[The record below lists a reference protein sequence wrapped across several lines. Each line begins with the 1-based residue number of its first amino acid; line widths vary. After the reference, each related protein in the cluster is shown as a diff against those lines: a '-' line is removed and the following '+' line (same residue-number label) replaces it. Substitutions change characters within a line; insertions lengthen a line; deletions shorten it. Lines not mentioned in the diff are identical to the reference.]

1 MGVKV
6 RLCCREEKREEL
18 ERMLR
23 AGGFTVSADGE
34 LVLTE
39 ENFFPDRFLVQNR
52 RGENVLLD
60 REEIVMVES
69 FNHDLIFHSGGKEF
83 RLRERLYV
91 IEGELPADDFV
102 RVNHSAIVNRKKL
115 VKIVPALG
123 SRFEL
128 TLEGGIRTSVS
139 RSYYAEFKR
148 RFGI

>member
-34 LVLTE
+34 LVLSE
-39 ENFFPDRFLVQNR
+39 ENFFPDRFLVQNK

-69 FNHDLIFHSGGKEF
+69 FNHDLIFHSGGEEF

-91 IEGELPADDFV
+91 IEGDLPTDDFV
-102 RVNHSAIVNRKKL
+102 RVNQSAIVNRKKL
-115 VKIVPALG
+115 A
-123 SRFEL
+123 FA
-128 TLEGGIRTSVS
+128 
-139 RSYYAEFKR
+139 AE
-148 RFGI
+148 